1 MSKPKVIG
9 VVPARNESKGIQ
21 NKNVRIMA
29 GKPLLAWAIEA
40 GKKSEVLD
48 KVILM
53 TDSKEYAEIGKKY
66 GAEVPWLQPAEFA
79 SDTSHVFLALK
90 WLVGELIKNG
100 ERPDYIVLLEPT
112 ALARQPA
119 HIRELVKLV
128 TESKADSGFTV
139 LPVPAGHNAHW
150 QFSIDESG
158 RASIV
163 TGEPMAKI
171 IRRRQLLP
179 TLFVRGGSTYISKT
193 ECLLKDEPDMYGDDA
208 RALVIDPKYALDL
221 DNEEDWRKAE
231 KILPTLVKD

>member
-1 MSKPKVIG
+1 MTKIFGVI
-9 VVPARNESKGIQ
+9 PARSGSKGIPG
-21 NKNVRIMA
+21 KNIRPMA

-40 GKKSEVLD
+40 GKKSGVLD

-79 SDTSHVFLALK
+79 TDTSHVFLALK
-90 WLVGELIKNG
+90 WLVGELIKSG
-100 ERPDYIVLLEPT
+100 EKPDYVVLLEPT
-112 ALARQPA
+112 APGRQPA
-119 HIRELVKLV
+119 HIMELVKLV

-150 QFSIDESG
+150 QFSIDDEG
-158 RASIV
+158 RAHIV
-163 TGEPMAKI
+163 TGEPVTKI

-179 TLFVRGGSTYISKT
+179 SLFVRGGSTYISKT
-193 ECLLKDEPDMYGDDA
+193 ECLLKDEPDMYGEDA

-221 DNEEDWRKAE
+221 DNEEDWREAE
-231 KILPTLVKD
+231 KVLPTLVK

>member
-1 MSKPKVIG
+1 MSRSKVIG
-9 VVPARNESKGIQ
+9 IVPARSESKGIP
-21 NKNVRIMA
+21 NKNIKSLA

-40 GKKSEVLD
+40 GKKSGVLD

-90 WLVGELIKNG
+90 WLVGELIKSG
-100 ERPDYIVLLEPT
+100 EKPDYIVLLEPT
-112 ALARQPA
+112 APARQAA

-150 QFSIDESG
+150 QFSIDEKG
-158 RASIV
+158 RARIV
-163 TGEPMAKI
+163 TGEPVTKI

-179 TLFVRGGSTYISKT
+179 NLFVRGGSTYISKI
-193 ECLLKDEPDMYGDDA
+193 ECLLKAEPDMYGKDT

-221 DNEEDWRKAE
+221 DNEEDWREAE
-231 KILPTLVKD
+231 RILPALLNK